1 MNDRGDGIGYFG
13 RENVRVV
20 GPAMVV
26 FVFAR
31 AARSSTFG
39 QLILSTINAKSK
51 DYLKG
56 ILG

>member
-1 MNDRGDGIGYFG
+1 MNDGGDGIGYFG

-31 AARSSTFG
+31 RSP
-39 QLILSTINAKSK
+39 LALP
-51 DYLKG
+51 L
-56 ILG
+56 LGN